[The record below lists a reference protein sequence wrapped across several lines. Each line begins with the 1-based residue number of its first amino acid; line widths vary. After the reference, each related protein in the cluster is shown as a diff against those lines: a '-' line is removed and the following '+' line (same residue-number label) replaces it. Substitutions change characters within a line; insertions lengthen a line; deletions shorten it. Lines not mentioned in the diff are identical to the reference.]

1 MIRHELYKILSRKSL
16 WLVMGGCLALFIFF
30 DPRSSG
36 SNETLADPVY
46 ESLYA
51 DWGGAVTPDKVDAAR
66 EAMRASDA
74 GDSSLSME
82 EGSVQYVVAVA
93 GNSAA
98 ELVER
103 KEALAQSLERE
114 PTGTYAHRESK
125 KELDMLNALENPYG
139 FYLVNGWNSV
149 FALIEPFFSVL
160 LLAIMI
166 LLGVT
171 PVFAD
176 EYTKRT
182 AGLILATK
190 HGRRKVVTAKVLA
203 SLMYTATIFSLF
215 HVANFVL
222 QLFIVGSFSGGDA
235 PMQSLPSYLY
245 AFSFDHLLAPYDWT
259 IWQYFLVT
267 MAVQLVACLCF
278 TILVVFLSMLLKQTL
293 FTFFLAGGL
302 LAFPFLLRQFGMDE
316 GFFAYLNSFSYLE
329 FIRVERLF
337 QAYEAYNLFGYP
349 VLYPIMLVV
358 IFTFISG
365 FLIYGS
371 FLYFRHHQVH
381 R

>member
-259 IWQYFLVT
+259 IWQYFLL
-267 MAVQLVACLCF
+267 QWLCSS
-278 TILVVFLSMLLKQTL
+278 LPASALPFLSSSFPCCLSKRCLP
-293 FTFFLAGGL
+293 FFLQED
-302 LAFPFLLRQFGMDE
+302 F
-316 GFFAYLNSFSYLE
+316 
-329 FIRVERLF
+329 
-337 QAYEAYNLFGYP
+337 
-349 VLYPIMLVV
+349 
-358 IFTFISG
+358 
-365 FLIYGS
+365 
-371 FLYFRHHQVH
+371 
-381 R
+381 